1 MHNSLKLVNQSTTLV
16 DRVEEKLRD
25 FFKERNLIPGDHIPS
40 EAELAD
46 ALGVA
51 RSVLR
56 EALSRFRMLGLIET
70 RTKRGMVLR
79 EPDILGGIERV
90 IDPRIISKERLLD
103 ILGLRVA
110 IEIGMGDYIFLN
122 KTEKD
127 IQELEDIVT
136 RETVL
141 EINRVTVEEESKFH
155 YKLFEMTGNP
165 TIFRLCKIFSPV
177 FIFIKENYDEILK
190 KYILYSKKEKWPS
203 HKDIVNVI
211 KNGNPDKFR
220 IAMKNHLEIY
230 FHLLSKANMK
240 KTL

>member
-1 MHNSLKLVNQSTTLV
+1 MQNSLKLVNQSTTLV

-25 FFKERNLIPGDHIPS
+25 FFKERNLVPGDHIPT
-40 EAELAD
+40 EAELAE

-70 RTKRGMVLR
+70 RTKRGMILR

-90 IDPRIISKERLLD
+90 IDPRIMSEERLLD
-103 ILGLRVA
+103 ILGLRVT

-127 IQELEDIVT
+127 IQELEDIVN

-155 YKLFEMTGNP
+155 YKLYEMTGNP
-165 TIFRLCKIFSPV
+165 TVSRLCKIFSPV
-177 FIFIKENYDEILK
+177 FIFIKENYEDILK
-190 KYILYSKKEKWPS
+190 KYILFSKKEKWSS
-203 HKDIVNVI
+203 HKEIVNVI

-220 IAMKNHLEIY
+220 ITMKNHLEIY
-230 FHLLSKANMK
+230 FHLLSKENKEAIS
-240 KTL
+240 

>member
-16 DRVEEKLRD
+16 DNVEEKLRD
-25 FFKERNLIPGDHIPS
+25 FFKERNLIPGDNIPT
-40 EAELAD
+40 EAELAE

-70 RTKRGMVLR
+70 RTKRGMILR

-103 ILGLRVA
+103 ILGLRVT

-127 IQELEDIVT
+127 IQELEDIVN

-155 YKLFEMTGNP
+155 YKLYEMTGNP
-165 TIFRLCKIFSPV
+165 TISRLCKIFSPV
-177 FIFIKENYDEILK
+177 FIFIKENYDNILREYK
-190 KYILYSKKEKWPS
+190 IRTKKEKWPA
-203 HKDIVNVI
+203 HKDLVNII
-211 KNGNPDKFR
+211 KNGNAIQFR
-220 IAMKNHLEIY
+220 EAMKKHLEIY
-230 FHLLSKANMK
+230 FHLLSKENMK
-240 KTL
+240 